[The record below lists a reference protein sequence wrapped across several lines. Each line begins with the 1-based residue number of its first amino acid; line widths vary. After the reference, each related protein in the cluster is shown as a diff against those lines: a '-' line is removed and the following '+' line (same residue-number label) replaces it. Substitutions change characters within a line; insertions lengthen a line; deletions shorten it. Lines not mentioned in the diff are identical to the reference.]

1 MNWTVELISDS
12 CAVLRGEFV
21 LSSHFFLYVQ
31 SGLKDFTFMCPN
43 EVRPSPDV
51 AVFVKALAVLS
62 LGLLC
67 VYCTVFQKRRRTWSD
82 GGNRGGRGMFVL
94 FLVQYAVHKSLA
106 LEILQFLLISSVVK
120 WVHCCFFFIKTLWTI
135 ENGFCFISFT

>member
-1 MNWTVELISDS
+1 MKTTISLLIHELNSGTDFRLRRR
-12 CAVLRGEFV
+12 VRGEFV

-31 SGLKDFTFMCPN
+31 SGLKDFTLMCPN

-67 VYCTVFQKRRRTWSD
+67 VYCTVFKRRRT
-82 GGNRGGRGMFVL
+82 
-94 FLVQYAVHKSLA
+94 
-106 LEILQFLLISSVVK
+106 
-120 WVHCCFFFIKTLWTI
+120 
-135 ENGFCFISFT
+135 